1 MLASVSLTI
10 KLWGARLIWSY
21 IKTAHFFVYK
31 KQSEGLIISKVLGR
45 SILKLKH
52 VFFCQY

>member
-21 IKTAHFFVYK
+21 IKTARFFVYK